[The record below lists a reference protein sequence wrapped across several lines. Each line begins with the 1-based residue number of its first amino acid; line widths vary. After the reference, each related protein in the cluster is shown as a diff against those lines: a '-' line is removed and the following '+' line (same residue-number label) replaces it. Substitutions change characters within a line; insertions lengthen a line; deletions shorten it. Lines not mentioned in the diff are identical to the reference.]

1 LQPRFEAE
9 RMYIV
14 AKKHKDNMVWMDL
27 EMTGLDPEK
36 EGIIEIATIIT
47 DGELNIL
54 AEGPNLVVHQSSRLL
69 KGMDE
74 WNQNQ
79 HEKSGLI
86 EKVKASEISDADAE
100 KQTLEF
106 IQEYCLEGKAPLCGN
121 SIHHDRR
128 FVIKYMPI
136 LNAYLSYRNVDVTT
150 IKVLVDRWY
159 PKNLNKP
166 RKKENHRA
174 LDDIRESIEE
184 LKYYRKGYFKKLRP
198 RPLEK
203 TTEIEKIEK
212 IEKKDKKDK

>member
-1 LQPRFEAE
+1 
-9 RMYIV
+9 M

-36 EGIIEIATIIT
+36 EGIIEIATIVT

-54 AEGPNLVVHQSSRLL
+54 AEGPNLVIHQSSRLL

-79 HEKSGLI
+79 HSKSGLL

-100 KQTLEF
+100 KQTLDF
-106 IQEYCLEGKAPLCGN
+106 IQDYCIEGKSPLCGN

-128 FVIKYMPI
+128 FIIKYMPT

-150 IKVLVDRWY
+150 IKVLVDRW
-159 PKNLNKP
+159 
-166 RKKENHRA
+166 
-174 LDDIRESIEE
+174 
-184 LKYYRKGYFKKLRP
+184 
-198 RPLEK
+198 
-203 TTEIEKIEK
+203 
-212 IEKKDKKDK
+212 